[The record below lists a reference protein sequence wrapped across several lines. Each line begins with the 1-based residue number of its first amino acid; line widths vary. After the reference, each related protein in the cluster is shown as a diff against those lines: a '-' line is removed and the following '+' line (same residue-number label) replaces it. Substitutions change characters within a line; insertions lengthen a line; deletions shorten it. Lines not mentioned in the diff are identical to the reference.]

1 MALHTPGKQH
11 KPLPA
16 QAKQPPAQEVPAQ
29 AEQPPAPKLETM
41 TVEHVVQNVT
51 LTITLA
57 EPAPAHS
64 HRERRADIHLGPGH
78 ADVMKRLRNQ
88 LERTQ
93 ARLRSG
99 QYVRSTATAALWLI
113 EQVETAAK

>member
-1 MALHTPGKQH
+1 MAINSPGK
-11 KPLPA
+11 KPTTQDRAAAAANEPA
-16 QAKQPPAQEVPAQ
+16 APPAA
-29 AEQPPAPKLETM
+29 APPAPKLETL

-57 EPAPAHS
+57 EPAPACS

-93 ARLRSG
+93 ARLRNG

-113 EQVETAAK
+113 EQVEQAAK